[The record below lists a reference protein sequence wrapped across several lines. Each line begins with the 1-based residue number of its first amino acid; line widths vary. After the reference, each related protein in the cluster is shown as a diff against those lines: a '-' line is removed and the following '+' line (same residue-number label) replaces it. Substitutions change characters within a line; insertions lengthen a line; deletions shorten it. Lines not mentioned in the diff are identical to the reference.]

1 LISLELKP
9 FAKYNEKM
17 ISSMTGFGLSKSVK
31 GNSEISIEIKG
42 VNHRFLEISIKPNDL
57 GNELEKFIRNAIS
70 KSIQRG
76 KIEIRIS
83 LKTRPNIDYS
93 IDDALLKKL
102 IKTLRQN
109 EELGDKINFNDVKDV
124 PGIFNSEIAHQ
135 LNKNK
140 IKSEFNI
147 ALKDFISSRNKEGIK
162 IKNAFKKK
170 ISKSKALTKKIL
182 DANDKNLKRKIKL
195 FKSKVAKLTKEFD
208 SSRINQEITILALKQ
223 DVSEEL
229 DRIFFHITSLEKEI
243 VKRECSGK
251 KIDFILQEFFR
262 EANTLAVKLDNPA
275 QINLAIDIKLLIEE
289 MREQTQNVE

>member
-1 LISLELKP
+1 
-9 FAKYNEKM
+9 M

-83 LKTRPNIDYS
+83 LKTRSNIDYS

-124 PGIFNSEIAHQ
+124 PGIFNSEIVHQ

-170 ISKSKALTKKIL
+170 ISKSKALTKKIF

-195 FKSKVAKLTKEFD
+195 FKSKVAKLTKECD

-243 VKRECSGK
+243 IKRECSGK

>member
-1 LISLELKP
+1 
-9 FAKYNEKM
+9 M

-83 LKTRPNIDYS
+83 LKTRPKIDYS
-93 IDDALLKKL
+93 IDDTLLKKL

-124 PGIFNSEIAHQ
+124 PGIFNSEIVHQ

-170 ISKSKALTKKIL
+170 ISKSKALTKKIF

-208 SSRINQEITILALKQ
+208 SSRINQEITLLALKQ

>member
-1 LISLELKP
+1 
-9 FAKYNEKM
+9 M

-109 EELGDKINFNDVKDV
+109 VELGDKINFNDVKDV
-124 PGIFNSEIAHQ
+124 PGIFNSEIVHQ

-140 IKSEFNI
+140 VKSEFNI

-170 ISKSKALTKKIL
+170 ISKSKALTKKIF

-208 SSRINQEITILALKQ
+208 SSRINQEITLLALKQ

-243 VKRECSGK
+243 IKRECSGK

>member
-1 LISLELKP
+1 
-9 FAKYNEKM
+9 M

-102 IKTLRQN
+102 VKTLRQN
-109 EELGDKINFNDVKDV
+109 VELGDKINFNDVKDV
-124 PGIFNSEIAHQ
+124 PGIFNSEIVYQ

-170 ISKSKALTKKIL
+170 ISKSKALTKKIF

-208 SSRINQEITILALKQ
+208 SSRINQEITLLALKQ

-243 VKRECSGK
+243 IKRECSGK

>member
-1 LISLELKP
+1 
-9 FAKYNEKM
+9 
-17 ISSMTGFGLSKSVK
+17 MTGFGLSKSVK

-83 LKTRPNIDYS
+83 LKTRSNIDYS

-124 PGIFNSEIAHQ
+124 PGIFNSEIVHQ

-195 FKSKVAKLTKEFD
+195 FKSKVAKLTKECD

-243 VKRECSGK
+243 IKRECSGK

>member
-1 LISLELKP
+1 MISLELKP